1 MNDTAGAR
9 VIEVLRAMDAA
20 FEIIECDPALAD
32 TAVFCERYGIPLDH
46 SGNCIVVAS
55 RSEPR
60 QFCACV
66 VLSTNRLDVN
76 GTVRRLMGVRKASF
90 ASADDTTALTGMAI
104 GGVTPFG
111 LPEGV
116 PLYLD
121 SRLMALD
128 WVVVGG
134 GSRSQKVKV
143 APSVLAALPGVE
155 VIEGLGT

>member
-1 MNDTAGAR
+1 MNDDAGAR
-9 VIEVLRAMDAA
+9 VIEVLQAMDAA

-46 SGNCIVVAS
+46 SGNCIIVAS

-60 QFCACV
+60 RFCACV

-90 ASADDTTALTGMAI
+90 ASAEDTTALTGMII

-143 APSVLAALPGVE
+143 APSVLAALPGAE
-155 VIEGLGT
+155 VIEGLGN

>member
-1 MNDTAGAR
+1 MGATY
-9 VIEVLRAMDAA
+9 
-20 FEIIECDPALAD
+20 EIIECDPDLAD
-32 TAVFCERYGIPLDH
+32 TTVFCARYGIPLDH

-55 RSEPR
+55 RSEPK
-60 QFCACV
+60 QFCAGL

-76 GTVRRLMGVRKASF
+76 GAVRRLMGVRKASF
-90 ASADDTTALTGMAI
+90 ASAEDTTALTGMII
-104 GGVTPFG
+104 GGVTPLG

-121 SRLMALD
+121 SRVMDLD

-143 APSVLAALPGVE
+143 APSVLAALPGAE
-155 VIEGLGT
+155 VIEGLGI

>member
-1 MNDTAGAR
+1 MNDIAGAR